1 VEHMFNYCP
10 FVDDKLKQLLREEL
24 MNVRQPIIPNT
35 TTIVPNVFVLG
46 IQAMNLSIGYTII
59 PIDY

>member
-1 VEHMFNYCP
+1 MFNYCP
-10 FVDDKLKQLLREEL
+10 FVDDKLKQLLSEEL

>member
-1 VEHMFNYCP
+1 
-10 FVDDKLKQLLREEL
+10 

>member
-1 VEHMFNYCP
+1 MFNYCP